1 MIVGGTSLA
10 QGDVVKTKPAP
21 ILLQYD
27 EITGDIDWHSQIN
40 VSGSI

>member
-10 QGDVVKTKPAP
+10 QRDIDSNKPTP
-21 ILLQYD
+21 ILVQYD